1 MPIYGWVAIAIL
13 ATGLIVLLV
22 GGDGG
27 TILGV
32 EPAQLGGV
40 TALLALLVYLGG
52 GMFGRGQA
60 VAPLLRHLVVWGGLL
75 VILLI
80 GYWLFGRFAG

>member
-1 MPIYGWVAIAIL
+1 MPVYGWVAVAIL
-13 ATGLIVLLV
+13 VTGLLVLLV
-22 GGDGG
+22 GGDNG

-52 GMFGRGQA
+52 GMFGRGQPIG
-60 VAPLLRHLVVWGGLL
+60 PLVRHLLVWGGLL
-75 VILLI
+75 VVLLV
-80 GYWLFGRFAG
+80 GYWLFQSFTG

>member
-1 MPIYGWVAIAIL
+1 MPIYGWVAVAIL

-32 EPAQLGGV
+32 EPAQFGSV

-52 GMFGRGQA
+52 GMLGRGQP
-60 VAPLLRHLVVWGGLL
+60 VAPLIRHLVIWGGLL
-75 VILLI
+75 AILLL
-80 GYWLFGRFAG
+80 GYWLFQSFAG

>member
-13 ATGLIVLLV
+13 ATGLLVLLV

-32 EPAQLGGV
+32 EPAQLGSV

-52 GMFGRGQA
+52 GMLGRGQA
-60 VAPLLRHLVVWGGLL
+60 VAPLVRHLVVWGGLL
-75 VILLI
+75 AIVLL
-80 GYWLFGRFAG
+80 GYWLFQSFVG

>member
-1 MPIYGWVAIAIL
+1 MPVYGWVAVAIL
-13 ATGLIVLLV
+13 VTGLLVLLV
-22 GGDGG
+22 GGDSG

-52 GMFGRGQA
+52 NMVGRGQPI
-60 VAPLLRHLVVWGGLL
+60 APLLRHLVIWGALLGVLL
-75 VILLI
+75 V
-80 GYWLFGRFAG
+80 GYWLFQNFAS

>member
-1 MPIYGWVAIAIL
+1 MPIYGWVAAAIL
-13 ATGLIVLLV
+13 ATGLLVLLV

-32 EPAQLGGV
+32 EPAQLGSI

-52 GMFGRGQA
+52 GMFGRDQP
-60 VAPLLRHLVVWGGLL
+60 VAPLLRHLVVWCALLAILL
-75 VILLI
+75 V
-80 GYWLFGRFAG
+80 GYWVFQTLTG